1 MEGQGDH
8 FENICQKVMTGKRSQ
23 KISLLVFK
31 DNHNETQLLHNLLTY
46 LLFCTVYGRSFFYS
60 FQTECTL
67 LPPLRRVSTDLRL
80 LEMIR

>member
-31 DNHNETQLLHNLLTY
+31 GNHNETQLLHNLLTY
-46 LLFCTVYGRSFFYS
+46 LYFALFMGEVFFILFKQS
-60 FQTECTL
+60 ALCCFH
-67 LPPLRRVSTDLRL
+67 
-80 LEMIR
+80 LEGCQQI

>member
-31 DNHNETQLLHNLLTY
+31 DNHNETQLVQNLK
-46 LLFCTVYGRSFFYS
+46 VHFFQEVLMFLS
-60 FQTECTL
+60 
-67 LPPLRRVSTDLRL
+67 
-80 LEMIR
+80 